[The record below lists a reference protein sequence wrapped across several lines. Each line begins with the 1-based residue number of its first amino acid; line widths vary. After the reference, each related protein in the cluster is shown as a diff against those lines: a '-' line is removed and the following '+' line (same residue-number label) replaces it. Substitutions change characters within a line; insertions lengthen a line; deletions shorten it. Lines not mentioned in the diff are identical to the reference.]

1 MKKLIFTL
9 AALISIMSTGFAQQ
23 TQLSST
29 YVYNKFIMNP
39 ALTGIYKRPQL
50 YLVHRNQWTGL
61 PGNPTTSLLT
71 METALKNDKIGLGAV
86 LSSDDLG
93 ITRTLGAKFSYA
105 YRLKLAQEAFLNF
118 GLGVGFNRLQI
129 NFNEAVVMDEDD
141 LALYNFNAMNRVTFE
156 GTGGLNFNW
165 RKLNVGVAVP
175 NLVNTKARFHKND
188 SIISSSSY
196 FSYARHLNA
205 LASYE
210 FNLTRNAKNH
220 LTPSVLFKRDI
231 EKGKRPMQL
240 DVNLMYDY
248 MKKYMVGVA
257 YRTDYGVIAQAGIKL
272 FDQFTAGYA
281 YDFHMNNNWKGGAL
295 VGQTHEIILG
305 FEFAR
310 DKDIL
315 EKRINKLDTA
325 VQDLDKK
332 TNDIDSSLKDT
343 KKKME
348 KMNNDLRKRD
358 DDNFQNLKKDIDKLN
373 GDIDEIRKKINSS
386 GGNYSLNRIYF
397 KTDRSDLLPGSIAEL
412 DELVEVMTKYP
423 NMSIKVMGHAD
434 HRASEAYN
442 QKLSE
447 KRAKAVY
454 DYLVSKGIDKDRV
467 EYVGYGEKL
476 PVADNNIEAG
486 MQLNRRV
493 QFKVTKF

>member
-332 TNDIDSSLKDT
+332 TNDIDS
-343 KKKME
+343 
-348 KMNNDLRKRD
+348 N
-358 DDNFQNLKKDIDKLN
+358 
-373 GDIDEIRKKINSS
+373 
-386 GGNYSLNRIYF
+386 
-397 KTDRSDLLPGSIAEL
+397 
-412 DELVEVMTKYP
+412 
-423 NMSIKVMGHAD
+423 
-434 HRASEAYN
+434 
-442 QKLSE
+442 
-447 KRAKAVY
+447 
-454 DYLVSKGIDKDRV
+454 
-467 EYVGYGEKL
+467 
-476 PVADNNIEAG
+476 
-486 MQLNRRV
+486 
-493 QFKVTKF
+493 